1 MIPLLKKFNYFRRRN
16 RKRLSRHLIWFS
28 RIVAL
33 LLLLDA
39 VYLFT
44 LWPDWTNYST
54 GKIKKTEFINNYLA
68 RKKQQPKLPNLQW
81 NPIPLT
87 WIPKHLQR
95 AVLVAEDARFYEHQG
110 VDVEAFKEAMD
121 YNFEH
126 MKFKYGGSTISQQTI
141 KNMFLSSSRNPLRK
155 WHELIL
161 TFGMEMNL
169 SKKRILEI
177 YLNVAEFGKGVY
189 GIEAAAQHYWGISAI
204 ALSRYQAS
212 QFAATLPSPIK
223 HNPRTQTK
231 RFNKKVRRILRL
243 L

>member
-1 MIPLLKKFNYFRRRN
+1 MLPFIKQFNYFRRRN
-16 RKRLSRHLIWFS
+16 RKRLKRNMVWLFRVVAVLI
-28 RIVAL
+28 
-33 LLLLDA
+33 LLDA

-44 LWPDWTNYST
+44 LWPNWSDYSS
-54 GKIKKTEFINNYLA
+54 GKVKKTEFINQYLSS
-68 RKKQQPKLPNLQW
+68 KKQKPKLPTLKW
-81 NPIPLT
+81 NPIPIT

-110 VDVEAFKEAMD
+110 IDVEAFKEAMD
-121 YNFEH
+121 YNLEH

-161 TFGMEMNL
+161 TFGMEMSL
-169 SKKRILEI
+169 TKKRILEI
-177 YLNVAEFGKGVY
+177 YLNVAEFGRGIY
-189 GIEAAAQHYWGISAI
+189 GIEAAAQHYWGVSAV
-204 ALSRYQAS
+204 ALSHYQAA
-212 QFAATLPSPIK
+212 QLAATLPSPIK

-231 RFNKKVRRILRL
+231 RFNKRVRRILRL

>member
-1 MIPLLKKFNYFRRRN
+1 MTSLIRQFNYFRRHN
-16 RKRLSRHLIWFS
+16 RKRLKRNLIWLS
-28 RIVAL
+28 RIVAIL
-33 LLLLDA
+33 ILLDA
-39 VYLFT
+39 IYIFS
-44 LWPDWTNYST
+44 LWPDWSQYST
-54 GKIKKTEFINNYLA
+54 GEVKKTEFINHYLA
-68 RKKQQPKLPNLQW
+68 KKQQQPSLPKLHW
-81 NPIPLT
+81 TPIPIA

-110 VDVEAFKEAMD
+110 IDVEAFKEAMD
-121 YNFEH
+121 YNLEH

-161 TFGMEMNL
+161 TFGMEMSLN
-169 SKKRILEI
+169 KKRILEI

-189 GIEAAAQHYWGISAI
+189 GIEAAAKHYWGISAI
-204 ALSRYQAS
+204 SLSRYQSA
-212 QFAATLPSPIK
+212 QLAATLPSPIK
-223 HNPRTQTK
+223 HNPQTQTK